1 MKNGYINDIKQQHM
15 SFVSLHGDI
24 LGFIPWDI
32 STLCFFLKYLDRF
45 ITSKRRNEGF
55 NDIDGFKQ
63 ISGSS
68 NSRNG

>member
-32 STLCFFLKYLDRF
+32 STLCFFFEIFRSIY
-45 ITSKRRNEGF
+45 N
-55 NDIDGFKQ
+55 KQ
-63 ISGSS
+63 ERGI
-68 NSRNG
+68 